1 MKMIVEIFT
10 YEDRLVYLKKNLGDK
25 VVALGEPDASG
36 QLKVSV
42 ELEGAID
49 VMELFHAGVSYG
61 LTRMQEMYT
70 SK

>member
-42 ELEGAID
+42 ELGGAMD
-49 VMELFHAGVSYG
+49 VMDVFHAGVSYG
-61 LTRMQEMYT
+61 LDKMRDALT
-70 SK
+70 K